1 MQLYIHVQP
10 FIIGRNRTTLPTQYS
25 PKSDQTVKNQTTVQ
39 KNTEPFET
47 KWNSSGESESA
58 LIETPPQS
66 KSTSEIE
73 PNKLESNMEKC
84 GVSTEE
90 KRKKKREKHVIK
102 NVKQNFHQSINLCL

>member
-10 FIIGRNRTTLPTQYS
+10 FIIGRNTLPTQYS
-25 PKSDQTVKNQTTVQ
+25 PKSDQTVKNQTEQFKRTRNLLKPNGTAPERV
-39 KNTEPFET
+39 K
-47 KWNSSGESESA
+47 A

-73 PNKLESNMEKC
+73 PNKLESNMETC

-102 NVKQNFHQSINLCL
+102 NVRQNFHQSINLCL